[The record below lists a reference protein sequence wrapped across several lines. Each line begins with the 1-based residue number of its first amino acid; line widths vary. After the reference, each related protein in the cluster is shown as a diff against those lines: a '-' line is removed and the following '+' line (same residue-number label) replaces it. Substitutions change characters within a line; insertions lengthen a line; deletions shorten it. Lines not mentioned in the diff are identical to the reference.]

1 MCSLWVCLC
10 TVLLSVSVHGYN
22 ISLNGWTISGADVV
36 SAVEGASAVLPCRF
50 TYPPTDRTL
59 TGSVLWHN
67 KLSSEPHSLVLSC
80 TYPSHGPFRCDE
92 VTQEAGSR
100 FKFVGNLRE
109 RDASIMVAP
118 LRRED
123 SDKYRCRLEL
133 NVGKFESLIPTQLTV
148 EAPGGNV
155 SVVNGTEG
163 DSATLPCVYPQSLYY
178 PRALAVTWMRKD
190 PYRHIVTFRPQAGG
204 SWAAE
209 NGATRFELVG
219 DPVKENASTRINQL
233 SVKDSHGYLCL
244 VEFDKT
250 ENKDVIKYVDE
261 GYKTSVHPPYTH
273 QYQREVQ
280 LRVRITS
287 GTPIQLLNYILP
299 ILILLL
305 MLCILLIII
314 LWKKG
319 AFSSVM
325 GSARFSKGSA
335 ASPDD
340 TGRGA
345 QLQRDSDQ
353 AESCTYASIK
363 NSSGKAKNPQTDDEG
378 EQKLEAANSDQD
390 ESCTYASII
399 MNSGKARKP
408 QADDEGGQKP
418 EAANSEVIYA
428 AVVTSR

>member
-1 MCSLWVCLC
+1 MWSLRVFLC

-22 ISLNGWTISGADVV
+22 ISAANWTIFGADEV

-50 TYPPTDRTL
+50 THPPTDRNL

-67 KLSSEPHSLVLSC
+67 KLPPWPPNLVFNC

-109 RDASIMVAP
+109 GDASIMVEP
-118 LRRED
+118 LRRVD
-123 SDKYRCRLEL
+123 RDKYRCRVDL
-133 NVGKFESLIPTQLTV
+133 NVGSFQSLIPTQLTV
-148 EAPGGNV
+148 EDLDGDV

-163 DSATLPCVYPQSLYY
+163 GSATLPCVYRQSPHY
-178 PRALAVTWMRKD
+178 PNALTVTWMRKD
-190 PYRHIVTFRPQAGG
+190 PYRHFVTFRHQAGG

-219 DPVKENASTRINQL
+219 DPELGNASTRIKQL
-233 SVKDSHGYLCL
+233 SVEDSGGYLCL
-244 VEFDKT
+244 VEFNKT
-250 ENKDVIKYVDE
+250 ENNAINDVAK
-261 GYKTSVHPPYTH
+261 GFKNSVHPPFTH

-280 LRVRITS
+280 LQV
-287 GTPIQLLNYILP
+287 TPGPSNPLNYILP

-319 AFSSVM
+319 VFSSVM
-325 GSARFSKGSA
+325 GSVRFSKGSA

-345 QLQRDSDQ
+345 QLQCDSDQ

-363 NSSGKAKNPQTDDEG
+363 DSSGKVKNPQTDDE
-378 EQKLEAANSDQD
+378 DQA
-390 ESCTYASII
+390 ESCTYASIVI
-399 MNSGKARKP
+399 NSGKEKKP
-408 QADDEGGQKP
+408 QADDGGGQKP
-418 EAANSEVIYA
+418 EAENSEVIYS